1 MQESHLQGKR
11 SKKKRR
17 RSENSILAGSIL
29 LCIVTLTAVT
39 VCLVMVFQYRAL
51 QQKNTAVMSE
61 LEAIRLK
68 EEAAYNQAEVDAMI
82 ESAVEEAKE
91 KTGEEV
97 SSQFLGRI
105 KEFMTSGQGTTE
117 MLRAFF
123 PDEIVVADAG
133 RYYFFPILETLAQNT
148 YDPDSF
154 MADGDGVIHYYVD
167 GERASRKGIDV
178 SRYQDKIDWEKVAE
192 DEVDYA
198 FIRLGI
204 RGYTEG
210 EILEDETFQRNIKGA
225 LKNDIDVGVYF
236 FTQAMSEEEAEEEA
250 DFVIESIAPYKVT
263 YPVVIDVEAV
273 TSTNARG
280 NDLTSEERTKYC
292 IAFCE
297 KIKEAG
303 YTPMIYGNL
312 KTFMLLLNIEELEE
326 YDKWFAY
333 YDEAY
338 YFPYDFKIWQYTNKG
353 KVAGIKGDVDLNI
366 SFEMPKE
373 DDGDD
378 D

>member
-1 MQESHLQGKR
+1 MQENHLQGKR

-39 VCLVMVFQYRAL
+39 ICLVMVFQYRAV

-61 LEAIRLK
+61 LEAIRLR

-82 ESAVEEAKE
+82 ESAVEEAEE

-97 SSQFLGRI
+97 KERYLGAI
-105 KEFMTSGQGTTE
+105 KEFMTSGLGTTA
-117 MLRAFF
+117 MLRDFF
-123 PDEIVVADAG
+123 PDEIVVADSG
-133 RYYFFPILETLAQNT
+133 KYYFFPILETLARNT
-148 YDPDSF
+148 YDTDAF
-154 MADGDGVIHYYVD
+154 MADEDGVMHYYVD

-178 SRYQDKIDWEKVAE
+178 SRYQDKIDWEKVAA

-210 EILEDETFQRNIKGA
+210 EILEDETFQTNINGA

-236 FTQAMSEEEAEEEA
+236 FTQALSEEEAEEEA
-250 DFVIESIAPYKVT
+250 GFVIESIAPYKVT

-273 TSTNARG
+273 TSTKARG
-280 NDLTSEERTKYC
+280 NDLTSDERTKYC

-312 KTFMLLLNIEELEE
+312 KTFTLLLNIEELEE

-333 YDEAY
+333 YDDMY

-353 KVAGIKGDVDLNI
+353 TVSGIKGDVDMNI
-366 SFEMPKE
+366 SFEKPKK

>member
-1 MQESHLQGKR
+1 MQENHSQQKR
-11 SKKKRR
+11 SRKRRR

-29 LCIVTLTAVT
+29 LCIITLTAVT
-39 VCLVMVFQYRAL
+39 ICLVMVFQYRAV

-68 EEAAYNQAEVDAMI
+68 EEAAYNQAEVDAMV
-82 ESAVEEAKE
+82 ESAVKEAEE
-91 KTGEEV
+91 KTSEEV
-97 SSQFLGRI
+97 SGAFLNRM
-105 KEFMTSGQGTTE
+105 KELMTSGGGTTE
-117 MLRAFF
+117 MLRTFF
-123 PDEIVVADAG
+123 PDEVVLADAG
-133 RYYFFPILETLAQNT
+133 QYYFFPILEDLAKNT
-148 YDPDSF
+148 YNPESF
-154 MADGDGVIHYYVD
+154 MADGDGVVHYYEE
-167 GERASRKGIDV
+167 GERISRKGIDV
-178 SRYQDKIDWEKVAE
+178 SRYQDKIDWEKVAD

-198 FIRLGI
+198 FVRLGI

-210 EILEDETFQRNIKGA
+210 EILEDETFQTNIEGA

-250 DFVIESIAPYKVT
+250 EFVIESIAPYKVT

-273 TSTNARG
+273 TSANARS
-280 NDLTSEERTKYC
+280 NDLSKEDRTKYC

-297 KIKEAG
+297 KVKEAG

-312 KTFMLLLNIEELEE
+312 KTFMLLLDIEQLEE

-353 KVAGIKGDVDLNI
+353 KVSGIKGDVDLNV
-366 SFEMPKE
+366 SFDAQEYEEE
-373 DDGDD
+373 DDE
-378 D
+378 

>member
-1 MQESHLQGKR
+1 MQENHSQQKR
-11 SKKKRR
+11 SRKRRR

-29 LCIVTLTAVT
+29 LCIITLTAVT
-39 VCLVMVFQYRAL
+39 ICMVMVFQYRAV

-68 EEAAYNQAEVDAMI
+68 EEAAYNQAEVDAMV
-82 ESAVEEAKE
+82 ESAVKEAEE
-91 KTGEEV
+91 KTSEEV
-97 SSQFLGRI
+97 SRAFLNRM
-105 KEFMTSGQGTTE
+105 KELMTSGGGTTE
-117 MLRAFF
+117 MLRTFF
-123 PDEIVVADAG
+123 PDEVVLADAG
-133 RYYFFPILETLAQNT
+133 QYYFFPILEDLAKNT
-148 YDPDSF
+148 YNPESF
-154 MADGDGVIHYYVD
+154 MADGDGVVHYYEE
-167 GERASRKGIDV
+167 GERISRKGIDV
-178 SRYQDKIDWEKVAE
+178 SRYQDKIDWEKVAD

-198 FIRLGI
+198 FVRLGI

-210 EILEDETFQRNIKGA
+210 EILEDETFQTNIEGA

-250 DFVIESIAPYKVT
+250 EFVIESIAPYKVT

-273 TSTNARG
+273 TSANARS
-280 NDLTSEERTKYC
+280 NDLSKEDRTKYC

-297 KIKEAG
+297 KVKEAG

-312 KTFMLLLNIEELEE
+312 KTFMLLLDIEQLEE

-353 KVAGIKGDVDLNI
+353 KVSGIKGDVDLNV
-366 SFEMPKE
+366 SFDAREYEEE
-373 DDGDD
+373 DDD
-378 D
+378 

>member
-1 MQESHLQGKR
+1 
-11 SKKKRR
+11 
-17 RSENSILAGSIL
+17 
-29 LCIVTLTAVT
+29 
-39 VCLVMVFQYRAL
+39 
-51 QQKNTAVMSE
+51 
-61 LEAIRLK
+61 
-68 EEAAYNQAEVDAMI
+68 
-82 ESAVEEAKE
+82 
-91 KTGEEV
+91 
-97 SSQFLGRI
+97 
-105 KEFMTSGQGTTE
+105 
-117 MLRAFF
+117 MLRDFY
-123 PDEIVVADAG
+123 PDEVVVADAG
-133 RYYFFPILETLAQNT
+133 RYYFFPILEALAKNT

-154 MADGDGVIHYYVD
+154 QADGDGVMHYYVD

-210 EILEDETFQRNIKGA
+210 EILEDETFETNISGA

-250 DFVIESIAPYKVT
+250 EFVIESIAPYKVT

-280 NDLTSEERTKYC
+280 NDLTSAERTKYC
-292 IAFCE
+292 ITFCE

-333 YDEAY
+333 YDDMY

-353 KVAGIKGDVDLNI
+353 KVSGIKGDVDLNI
-366 SFEMPKE
+366 SFEAPKDVE
-373 DDGDD
+373 
-378 D
+378 

>member
-1 MQESHLQGKR
+1 MQENHSQGKR
-11 SKKKRR
+11 SRKKRR

-39 VCLVMVFQYRAL
+39 VCLVMVFQYRAV

-61 LEAIRLK
+61 LEEIRLR
-68 EEAAYNQAEVDAMI
+68 EAAAYSQAEVDALI
-82 ESAVEEAKE
+82 ESAVAEAEE

-97 SSQFLGRI
+97 EKQFLDRI
-105 KEFMTSGQGTTE
+105 KEFMSSGQGTTA
-117 MLRAFF
+117 MLRAFY
-123 PDEIVVADAG
+123 PNEVVVADTG
-133 RYYFFPILETLAQNT
+133 QYYFFPIQEDLAKNT
-148 YDPDSF
+148 YNPDSF
-154 MADGDGVIHYYVD
+154 IADGDGVIHYYED
-167 GERASRKGIDV
+167 GDRASRKGIDV
-178 SRYQDKIDWEKVAE
+178 SRYQDRIDWEKVAE

-210 EILEDETFQRNIKGA
+210 EILEDETFQRNISGA

-250 DFVIESIAPYKVT
+250 EFVIESIAPYKVT

-273 TSTNARG
+273 TSTKARG
-280 NDLTSEERTKYC
+280 NDLSSEERTKYC

-312 KTFMLLLNIEELEE
+312 KTFMLLLDIEELEA

-333 YDEAY
+333 YDDMY

-353 KVAGIKGDVDLNI
+353 KVSGIKGDVDLNI
-366 SFEMPKE
+366 SFEAPKE
-373 DDGDD
+373 DGEDD
-378 D
+378 E

>member
-1 MQESHLQGKR
+1 MQENHLQGKR

-39 VCLVMVFQYRAL
+39 ICLVMVFQYRAV

-61 LEAIRLK
+61 LEAIRLR

-82 ESAVEEAKE
+82 ESAVEEAEE

-97 SSQFLGRI
+97 KERYLGAI
-105 KEFMTSGQGTTE
+105 KEFMTSGLGTTA
-117 MLRAFF
+117 MLRDFF
-123 PDEIVVADAG
+123 PDEIVVADSG
-133 RYYFFPILETLAQNT
+133 KYYFFPILETLAKNT
-148 YDPDSF
+148 YDSDAF
-154 MADGDGVIHYYVD
+154 MADEDGVMHYYVD

-178 SRYQDKIDWEKVAE
+178 SRYQDKIDWEKVAA

-210 EILEDETFQRNIKGA
+210 EILEDETFETNINGA

-236 FTQAMSEEEAEEEA
+236 FTQALSEEEAEEEA
-250 DFVIESIAPYKVT
+250 GFVIESIAPYKVT

-273 TSTNARG
+273 TSTKARG
-280 NDLTSEERTKYC
+280 NDLTSDERTKYC

-312 KTFMLLLNIEELEE
+312 KTFTLLLNIEELEE

-333 YDEAY
+333 YDDMY

-353 KVAGIKGDVDLNI
+353 TVSGIKGDVDMNI
-366 SFEMPKE
+366 SFEKPKE